1 MEEDYRQARKRGE
14 QGRRR
19 AISQSEHPY
28 LTDLDS
34 LVAQLPLG
42 QRENVGLR
50 DIPLEMVVG
59 TVTKGR
65 QSAFS
70 CNFMPLLP
78 FNTEF
83 ARKWSNL
90 YDIQVTEGYRDPIIV
105 TEFMHRFYV
114 QEGNKRVSVLK
125 FLDAPTVSAR
135 VTRLYP
141 GTWDSVESRLYGEF
155 CAFWR
160 VCPLYEIE
168 FSREGSYETLA
179 KMLGQNLI
187 EKWPQKKVDY
197 LRHTFLLFKRAYLR
211 AGGDHLDITPA
222 DAMLVYLNVYNQD
235 RLLDTPTDIV
245 VNRLCKIWRELVIAG
260 KNDEDKVDLVEAPSV
275 DEEESPAKSTSGV
288 LNFFMGKTVY
298 SAANPLRIAFIHEF
312 PCAASSW
319 DSLHDQG
326 RQYLDEHFDGIVRT
340 EAFEDCHD
348 PDVFYAA
355 VETAVKHGDNVIF
368 STSHRLME
376 YTLRAA
382 VEYPQVRFLNCS
394 IGLPH
399 QSVRS
404 YFGKMYEAKFLLGAL
419 AASMADNHR
428 IGYHAS
434 VFASGALSEINAFA
448 IGASLLDPRAQII
461 LTWGDVPAGGL
472 AEAMCREGVSVMTGA
487 DMSKSLED
495 PTAYGLHRLVDG
507 KVSGIAMPVWNW
519 GRYYELIVRSLLHG
533 TWDETSDD
541 NQVRAVNYWYGMSS
555 GVIDIRYAPG
565 LPYQTRKLVQLLRNG
580 IVEGSINPFGGE
592 LHSQNGVVQI
602 EGFPPLPSTQIVEMN
617 WLADNVVGTIP
628 QLDDE
633 PKVPA
638 L

>member
-1 MEEDYRQARKRGE
+1 MEEAYRQARKRGE
-14 QGRRR
+14 QGRRH

-42 QRENVGLR
+42 QRESVGLR

-78 FNTEF
+78 FSTEF

-125 FLDAPTVSAR
+125 FLDAPTVSAK

-179 KMLGQNLI
+179 KMLGQDLV

-260 KNDEDKVDLVEAPSV
+260 KNDEILSKRRASMRKRHPPSPP
-275 DEEESPAKSTSGV
+275 PACSTSLWARPSIQQPIPCV
-288 LNFFMGKTVY
+288 
-298 SAANPLRIAFIHEF
+298 SPLFTNTRVPRRA
-312 PCAASSW
+312 
-319 DSLHDQG
+319 
-326 RQYLDEHFDGIVRT
+326 GIVCT
-340 EAFEDCHD
+340 TKGA
-348 PDVFYAA
+348 
-355 VETAVKHGDNVIF
+355 NI
-368 STSHRLME
+368 STS
-376 YTLRAA
+376 T
-382 VEYPQVRFLNCS
+382 
-394 IGLPH
+394 
-399 QSVRS
+399 
-404 YFGKMYEAKFLLGAL
+404 L
-419 AASMADNHR
+419 AASCVPR
-428 IGYHAS
+428 RSRTVTIRTCS
-434 VFASGALSEINAFA
+434 TPPWKRLSNMEQT
-448 IGASLLDPRAQII
+448 SSSRPR
-461 LTWGDVPAGGL
+461 
-472 AEAMCREGVSVMTGA
+472 
-487 DMSKSLED
+487 
-495 PTAYGLHRLVDG
+495 TA
-507 KVSGIAMPVWNW
+507 
-519 GRYYELIVRSLLHG
+519 
-533 TWDETSDD
+533 
-541 NQVRAVNYWYGMSS
+541 
-555 GVIDIRYAPG
+555 
-565 LPYQTRKLVQLLRNG
+565 
-580 IVEGSINPFGGE
+580 
-592 LHSQNGVVQI
+592 
-602 EGFPPLPSTQIVEMN
+602 
-617 WLADNVVGTIP
+617 
-628 QLDDE
+628 
-633 PKVPA
+633 
-638 L
+638 

>member
-1 MEEDYRQARKRGE
+1 MEEAYRQARKRGE
-14 QGRRR
+14 QGRRH

-42 QRENVGLR
+42 QRESVGLR

-78 FNTEF
+78 FSTEF

-125 FLDAPTVSAR
+125 FLDAPTVSAK

-179 KMLGQNLI
+179 KMLGQDLV

-275 DEEESPAKSTSGV
+275 DEEEAPAKPTSGV

-298 SAANPLRIAFIHEF
+298 SAANPLRIAFIHEY
-312 PCAASSW
+312 PCATSSW

-326 RQYLDEHFDGIVRT
+326 RQYLDEHFGGIVRT

-355 VETAVKHGDNVIF
+355 VETAVKHGANVIF
-368 STSHRLME
+368 
-376 YTLRAA
+376 
-382 VEYPQVRFLNCS
+382 
-394 IGLPH
+394 
-399 QSVRS
+399 
-404 YFGKMYEAKFLLGAL
+404 
-419 AASMADNHR
+419 MADNHR

-472 AEAMCREGVSVMTGA
+472 AEAMCREGASVMTGA

-507 KVSGIAMPVWNW
+507 KVVGIAMPVWNW

-541 NQVRAVNYWYGMSS
+541 SQVRAVNYWYGMSS

-592 LHSQNGVVQI
+592 LHSQDGVVQI
-602 EGFPPLPSTQIVEMN
+602 EGFPPLPSTQIVEMD

-633 PKVPA
+633 PKVRA

>member
-1 MEEDYRQARKRGE
+1 
-14 QGRRR
+14 
-19 AISQSEHPY
+19 
-28 LTDLDS
+28 
-34 LVAQLPLG
+34 
-42 QRENVGLR
+42 
-50 DIPLEMVVG
+50 
-59 TVTKGR
+59 
-65 QSAFS
+65 
-70 CNFMPLLP
+70 
-78 FNTEF
+78 
-83 ARKWSNL
+83 
-90 YDIQVTEGYRDPIIV
+90 
-105 TEFMHRFYV
+105 
-114 QEGNKRVSVLK
+114 
-125 FLDAPTVSAR
+125 
-135 VTRLYP
+135 
-141 GTWDSVESRLYGEF
+141 
-155 CAFWR
+155 
-160 VCPLYEIE
+160 
-168 FSREGSYETLA
+168 
-179 KMLGQNLI
+179 
-187 EKWPQKKVDY
+187 
-197 LRHTFLLFKRAYLR
+197 
-211 AGGDHLDITPA
+211 
-222 DAMLVYLNVYNQD
+222 
-235 RLLDTPTDIV
+235 
-245 VNRLCKIWRELVIAG
+245 
-260 KNDEDKVDLVEAPSV
+260 
-275 DEEESPAKSTSGV
+275 
-288 LNFFMGKTVY
+288 MGKTVY
-298 SAANPLRIAFIHEF
+298 SEANPLRIAFIHEF
-312 PCAASSW
+312 PCATSSW

-326 RQYLDEHFDGIVRT
+326 RQYLDEHFGGIVRT

-348 PDVFYAA
+348 PDAFYAA
-355 VETAVKHGDNVIF
+355 VETAVKHGDKVIF

-448 IGASLLDPRAQII
+448 IGASLLDPRAQVI

-507 KVSGIAMPVWNW
+507 KVAGIAMPVWNW

-541 NQVRAVNYWYGMSS
+541 SQVRAVNYWYGMSS

-580 IVEGSINPFGGE
+580 IVGGSINPFGGE
-592 LHSQNGVVQI
+592 LHSQDSVVQI
-602 EGFPPLPSTQIVEMN
+602 EGFPPLPSTQIVEMD

-633 PKVPA
+633 PGVTA